1 MFGKRPDGKL
11 LKKIDPIIML
21 TSYLMPMRCD
31 AQVMMDFKVD
41 FEILTRYIA
50 KKRDEGYQ
58 ITFQELL
65 IAAFV
70 HAVAEVPEIN
80 RFIANKRIYAR
91 NELTVAFALLMDGS
105 EGVNVEENA
114 VKCKFEPTDT
124 IYEVAERVSEAIRQN
139 RKSEESGFTLKLA
152 RFLAKPVLAAPLVGL
167 IRLLDRYGLIP
178 KVILDAS
185 PFHTSLFVT
194 NMASIGMPAVK
205 HHIYNFGTTSLFFSI
220 GMPERTVAVG
230 PDGKAIRKRVLPLG
244 VVADERICAGAVYAR
259 AVSSIMKCLNNPEI
273 LETPVQNV
281 RYEEGNEYH
290 LPVPK
295 EKKNKKSNSK
305 ALAE

>member
-1 MFGKRPDGKL
+1 MFGKRADGKL

-21 TSYLMPMRCD
+21 TAYLMPMRCD

-41 FEILTRYIA
+41 FEVLTRYIA
-50 KKRDEGYQ
+50 RKRDEGYQ

-70 HAVAEVPEIN
+70 RTIAEIPEAN
-80 RFIANKRIYAR
+80 RFIINKRIYSR
-91 NELTVAFALLMDGS
+91 NELTVAFTLLMDGS

-124 IYEVAERVSEAIRQN
+124 IFDVAARVSEAIRQN
-139 RKSEESGFTLKLA
+139 RTQEESGFTLTLA
-152 RFLAKPVLAAPLVGL
+152 RFLARPFLAAPLVGL
-167 IRLLDRYGLIP
+167 IRLLDRYGLLP

-205 HHIYNFGTTSLFFSI
+205 HHIYNFGTTSMFFSI
-220 GMPERTVAVG
+220 GMPERTVAIG
-230 PDGKAIRKRVLPLG
+230 PEGKAVRKRMLPMG

-259 AVSSIMKCLNNPEI
+259 VVSGIMKCLNNPE
-273 LETPVQNV
+273 LMETPAQNV

-295 EKKNKKSNSK
+295 EKKKKQSGQK